1 MAQDCFS
8 ALLGMKFHGRS
19 FLRVRQNKML
29 NAGSRLRLLVSE
41 SAGSGFGS
49 RIFVPGFALAWTAE
63 AAVATWLGGYLWA
76 SRLRCSTSSSDVK
89 TPDFGLV
96 LPRSEVSGVTADV

>member
-1 MAQDCFS
+1 
-8 ALLGMKFHGRS
+8 
-19 FLRVRQNKML
+19 ML

-63 AAVATWLGGYLWA
+63 AAVATWLRRVPLGLPPQMFYFQFRRQDP
-76 SRLRCSTSSSDVK
+76 RLQL
-89 TPDFGLV
+89 GLA
-96 LPRSEVSGVTADV
+96 EV